1 MYSITPVLLFFV
13 SILVVRQVVEFWGA
27 VKTIRNT
34 PGFRVVLGPAGL
46 LALIP
51 RLWRYFNIG
60 SDIVYNHYDDFKSF
74 GLDIVSAEIMSQ
86 RVRFPKPV
94 ALYEGLR
101 VYGSNII
108 VSEGEEWKRLRKICA
123 PAFTENNA
131 RLVWEETVHIV
142 EGLFRNVWGDNKEV
156 VYDNAL
162 DMTVPL
168 ALRVIGAAGFGYRMA
183 WKDETNV
190 PDGHRMTFQV
200 TPSRSRRPL
209 RLLTINQETLATVS
223 KEISLKA
230 LLPAWVMSVTPR
242 TRRIQQAFKEL
253 ELYVTEL
260 VDARKQADDI
270 KTYEKHDLLSNLLA
284 AGEGM
289 ELTDREVFSN
299 IFVFLIAGHE
309 TTSSALCLVL
319 GLLALYPEE
328 QNRAYEELT
337 KAFPDG
343 RSPTYD
349 DVSKLVYIQCI
360 LYETLRMFPAEPVIP
375 KYATED
381 TAFVVKN
388 RKGENVNFIIPAGS
402 KLMLHIGAT
411 HYHPG
416 YWSEPEK
423 FNPSRFL
430 GDWPRDAFLPFS
442 GGMRSCPGRRFAEL
456 EFLVVLSMLIMKFK
470 IELNPEPEN
479 VHETFEETRDRVLST
494 YLGTTMVY
502 VQSIP
507 PVNNVALPELHR
519 PIRVPILFTRR

>member
-74 GLDIVSAEIMSQ
+74 GLDIVSAVCLLPQTSVMFWIADPMVIKEIMSQ

-190 PDGHRMTFQV
+190 PDGHRMIF
-200 TPSRSRRPL
+200 
-209 RLLTINQETLATVS
+209 QETLATVS

-349 DVSKLVYIQCI
+349 DVSKLIYIQCI

-381 TAFVVKN
+381 TAFVVKD

-430 GDWPRDAFLPFS
+430 GNWPRDAFLPFS

-494 YLGTTMVY
+494 YLGTTMV
-502 VQSIP
+502 
-507 PVNNVALPELHR
+507 